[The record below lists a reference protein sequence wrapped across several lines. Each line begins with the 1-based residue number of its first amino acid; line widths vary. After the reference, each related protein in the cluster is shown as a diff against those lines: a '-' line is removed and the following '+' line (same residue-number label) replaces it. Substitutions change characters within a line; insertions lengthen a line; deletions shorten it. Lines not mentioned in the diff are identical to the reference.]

1 MEKDYAMKLA
11 LTDRELNV
19 LKYLVRG
26 MRNEEISEMLN
37 ISVHTTKA
45 HLEAIYQKLEVTN
58 RVQAAI
64 KAVKTGLI
72 KLDSIKI

>member
-1 MEKDYAMKLA
+1 MKLA
-11 LTDRELNV
+11 LTERELNV

-26 MRNEEISEMLN
+26 MRNEEISERLN

-45 HLEAIYQKLEVTN
+45 HLEAIYQKLGVNN

-64 KAVKTGLI
+64 KAVKIELI
-72 KLDSIKI
+72 KLDSIKV

>member
-1 MEKDYAMKLA
+1 MKLA
-11 LTDRELNV
+11 LTERELNV

-26 MRNEEISEMLN
+26 MRNEEISERLN

-45 HLEAIYQKLEVTN
+45 HLEAIYQKLGVNN

-64 KAVKTGLI
+64 KAVKIELI